1 MDKVSTV
8 ERLRRREYGAE
19 FKAMVL
25 EQVHQAGAS
34 VAGVALSHGLNPIM
48 VHRWMREERQRQ
60 MLTALSE
67 GHAFVPLQVEA
78 LPAVTGEVL
87 PCNTPAAATPETIR
101 IEIQRQAARW
111 LCTCLCHRHSNVPN
125 CFGIGCDDPH

>member
-8 ERLRRREYGAE
+8 ERPRRREYSAE

-25 EQVHQAGAS
+25 EQVRQAGAS
-34 VAGVALSHGLNPIM
+34 VAGVALSHGLNPNM

-78 LPAVTGEVL
+78 LPAVTDEVL

-101 IEIQRQAARW
+101 IEIQRPG
-111 LCTCLCHRHSNVPN
+111 CTLVVH
-125 CFGIGCDDPH
+125 